1 MAGPTQPQ
9 VFDEE
14 WDDDRIKQFLDLT
27 PNDDSS
33 VDHYSLLKAYRG
45 MRATD
50 FERFLGFFHAAGRN
64 VAAPDEAGQT
74 LLDIVREHRHG
85 APYADSLEKWLN
97 A

>member
-9 VFDEE
+9 VFDEA
-14 WDDDRIKQFLDLT
+14 WDDDRIKQFLDLS
-27 PNDDSS
+27 PHDDSS
-33 VDHYSLLKAYRG
+33 VDHYVLLKAYRG

-50 FERFLGFFHAAGRN
+50 FERFLGFFHASGSDLSAR
-64 VAAPDEAGQT
+64 DETGQT

-85 APYADSLEKWLN
+85 ASYAMSLEKWMN